1 MSALKPSFC
10 YLRSHNGLT
19 PEYFSLRVEVANGRC
34 CINGSF
40 WVMTHLCFPPG
51 KAPGKGTRLG
61 LVSQLR
67 LEQGS

>member
-1 MSALKPSFC
+1 MFLSVKCDKQQEKMRYQMSALKPSLC

-40 WVMTHLCFPPG
+40 WL
-51 KAPGKGTRLG
+51 
-61 LVSQLR
+61 
-67 LEQGS
+67 